1 MILAPVRKSVL
12 ALLAAAGPLA
22 AQGTPP
28 TEKDGRHVL
37 VVTGLSGEPAYAT
50 RFHHAATVLLDAFEG
65 RYRIPRERIRWL
77 AEKPDL
83 APGRITGRST
93 RENVLVAIDALS
105 TEVKEGDV
113 VFLLLIGHGSMTGDE
128 ARFNLPGPD
137 ITPADLAARL
147 SRLSRQTVVVVN
159 TASASGAFL
168 HPLSSPGRIIITATK
183 TGMERNETSF
193 VYPFVQA
200 LADPA
205 TGADVDKDGAVSLL
219 EAFRFAKAEVARSF
233 ESEKRLLTEHAVLD
247 DDGDGKGSEDPPL
260 DAVGGDGSVARRVTL
275 GPSRAVA
282 GAESDTVVARLV
294 REQGTIQRQIDA
306 LRTRRESLP
315 AAEYESQLEVLLV
328 RLAEIGA
335 EIRSR
340 TGGSR

>member
-1 MILAPVRKSVL
+1 MIFAPVRLVVL

-28 TEKDGRHVL
+28 PEGNGRHVL

-50 RFHHAATVLLDAFEG
+50 RFHRATTALLDAFEG
-65 RYRIPRERIRWL
+65 RYRIPRARIRWL

-83 APGRITGRST
+83 APGRITGRSA
-93 RENVLVAIDALS
+93 RDNVLAAIDAVAA
-105 TEVKEGDV
+105 EAKEGDI
-113 VFLLLIGHGSMTGDE
+113 VFLLLIGHGSLTGNE

-137 ITPADLAARL
+137 VTPADLAARL

-159 TASASGAFL
+159 AASASGAFL
-168 HPLSSPGRIIITATK
+168 QPLSAPGRIIITATK

-193 VYPFVQA
+193 VYPFMEA
-200 LADPA
+200 LSDSAGAAD
-205 TGADVDKDGAVSLL
+205 GDKDGAVSLL

-233 ESEKRLLTEHAVLD
+233 ESEKRLLTEHALLD
-247 DDGDGKGSEDPPL
+247 DDGDGKGSEDPAL
-260 DAVGGDGSVARRVTL
+260 DAVGGDGAVARRVTL

-282 GAESDTVVARLV
+282 GAGSDTVVARLV
-294 REQGTIQRQIDA
+294 REQRAIQRQIDA
-306 LRTRRESLP
+306 LRARKGSLP
-315 AAEYESQLEVLLV
+315 AAEYEPQLEALLV

>member
-1 MILAPVRKSVL
+1 MIPARLRVALL
-12 ALLAAAGPLA
+12 ALLAMPGPLA
-22 AQGTPP
+22 AQAAPP
-28 TEKDGRHVL
+28 SDGDGRHVL

-50 RFHHAATVLLDAFEG
+50 RFHRAATTLLDAFEG
-65 RYRIPRERIRWL
+65 RYRIPRSRIRWF
-77 AEKPDL
+77 AEKPDG

-93 RENVLVAIDALS
+93 RENVLGAVDAMAA
-105 TEVKEGDV
+105 EVKEGDI

-147 SRLSRQTVVVVN
+147 SRFSRQTVVVVN
-159 TASASGAFL
+159 AASASGAFL
-168 HPLSSPGRIIITATK
+168 QPLSAPGRVIITATK
-183 TGMERNETSF
+183 TGMERNETGF

-200 LADPA
+200 LADTGA
-205 TGADVDKDGAVSLL
+205 GADVDKDGAVSLL

-233 ESEKRLLTEHAVLD
+233 ESEKRLLTEHALLD

-260 DAVGGDGSVARRVTL
+260 AAVGGDGSVARRVTL
-275 GPSRAVA
+275 RASVAVA

-306 LRTRRESLP
+306 LRARKESLP
-315 AAEYESQLEVLLV
+315 AAEYESQLEALLV

>member
-1 MILAPVRKSVL
+1 MIPARLVL
-12 ALLAAAGPLA
+12 TLLAAPGVMA
-22 AQGTPP
+22 AQATAPADG
-28 TEKDGRHVL
+28 EGRHVL

-50 RFHHAATVLLDAFEG
+50 SFREVATTLLDAFES
-65 RYRIPRERIRWL
+65 RYRIPRARIRWF
-77 AEKPDL
+77 AEKTEG

-93 RENVLVAIDALS
+93 RENVLSAIDALA
-105 TEVKEGDV
+105 TEVKEGDIV
-113 VFLLLIGHGSMTGDE
+113 LLLLIGHGSMTGDE

-147 SRLSRQTVVVVN
+147 SRFPRQTVVVVN
-159 TASASGAFL
+159 AASASGAFL
-168 HPLSSPGRIIITATK
+168 QPLSAPGRIIITATK
-183 TGMERNETSF
+183 TGMERNETGF
-193 VYPFVQA
+193 IHPFVKA

-205 TGADVDKDGAVSLL
+205 AGADVDKDGAVSLL

-233 ESEKRLLTEHAVLD
+233 ESEKRLLTEHALLD

-260 DAVGGDGSVARRVTL
+260 NAVGGDGSVARRVTL
-275 GPSRAVA
+275 RSAVSVA

-294 REQGTIQRQIDA
+294 REQGMIQRQVDA
-306 LRTRRESLP
+306 LRARKESLP
-315 AAEYESQLEVLLV
+315 AAEYESQLEALLL

>member
-1 MILAPVRKSVL
+1 MIPTRLPLAFL
-12 ALLAAAGPLA
+12 ALLAVPGAMA
-22 AQGTPP
+22 AQTTAPDG
-28 TEKDGRHVL
+28 EGRHVL

-50 RFHHAATVLLDAFEG
+50 RFREVATTLLDAFEN
-65 RYRIPRERIRWL
+65 RYRIPRARIRWF
-77 AEKPDL
+77 AEKTEG

-93 RENVLVAIDALS
+93 RENVLSAIDALA
-105 TEVKEGDV
+105 TDVKEGDI

-128 ARFNLPGPD
+128 ARFNLSGPD
-137 ITPADLAARL
+137 ITPADLTARL
-147 SRLSRQTVVVVN
+147 SRFARQTVVVVN
-159 TASASGAFL
+159 AASASGAFL
-168 HPLSSPGRIIITATK
+168 QPLSAPGRIIITATK

-205 TGADVDKDGAVSLL
+205 AGADVDKDGAVSLL
-219 EAFRFAKAEVARSF
+219 EAFRFAKADVARSF
-233 ESEKRLLTEHAVLD
+233 ESEKRLLTEHALLD
-247 DDGDGKGSEDPPL
+247 DDGDGKGSENPPL

-275 GPSRAVA
+275 RPSVAVA

-294 REQGTIQRQIDA
+294 REQGALQRQLDA
-306 LRTRRESLP
+306 LRARKESLP
-315 AAEYESQLEVLLV
+315 AAEYEQQLEALLL